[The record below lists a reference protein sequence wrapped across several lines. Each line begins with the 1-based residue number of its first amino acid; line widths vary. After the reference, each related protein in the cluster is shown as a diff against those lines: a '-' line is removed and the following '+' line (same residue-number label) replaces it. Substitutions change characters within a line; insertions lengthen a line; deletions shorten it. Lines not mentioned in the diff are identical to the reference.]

1 VLSLFLS
8 KNQRDLARDNINI
21 YVVKTVDN
29 NNDFLLLDAL
39 AVSFFFV
46 TGAIL
51 QPSLSVNSQPT
62 EELHLH
68 EQYYFYD
75 PGISS

>member
-1 VLSLFLS
+1 VSHNFAAGHKRQHTLQSFAHSILH
-8 KNQRDLARDNINI
+8 KINAFN
-21 YVVKTVDN
+21 KP
-29 NNDFLLLDAL
+29 L
-39 AVSFFFV
+39 VSFFFV
-46 TGAIL
+46 ARAIL

-68 EQYYFYD
+68 GQYYFYD